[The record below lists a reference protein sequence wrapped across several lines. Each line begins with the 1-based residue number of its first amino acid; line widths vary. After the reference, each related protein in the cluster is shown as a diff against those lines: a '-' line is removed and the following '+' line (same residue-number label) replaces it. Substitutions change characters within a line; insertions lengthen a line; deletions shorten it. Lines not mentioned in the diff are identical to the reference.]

1 MLLALRPAVLPFG
14 RNSWPSAGA
23 EMPPGPGHQPI
34 DSPSSTLNRPLC
46 CECPNVRQ
54 GEGARTLQG
63 KPPARSF
70 SSWGCCPCPFG
81 AQSET
86 LTVGLL
92 RGVRTEA
99 LESEDC
105 SGDLRSACVRPC
117 ASVCVRA
124 CVCAC
129 VCVCVCGVCGVGEA
143 LFYR

>member
-1 MLLALRPAVLPFG
+1 MLPMLLALRPAALPFG

-23 EMPPGPGHQPI
+23 EMPLGPGYQPI
-34 DSPSSTLNRPLC
+34 DSPSSTLSRPLC

-54 GEGARTLQG
+54 GEGAQTMQG

-70 SSWGCCPCPFG
+70 SSRGCCPCPFG

-99 LESEDC
+99 LESEDYN
-105 SGDLRSACVRPC
+105 GDLRSACV
-117 ASVCVRA
+117 
-124 CVCAC
+124 C
-129 VCVCVCGVCGVGEA
+129 VCVCVCGVCGVDEA
-143 LFYR
+143 FFYR